1 MAKWEKAKSRGH
13 LESPTSPTTTTV
25 HTRDCNS
32 IYSTTNKLAAVMPWI
47 QTYNAGNKYKIET
60 LDYGIIAGLKKKC
73 WKKKNKS
80 DDGS

>member
-1 MAKWEKAKSRGH
+1 
-13 LESPTSPTTTTV
+13 
-25 HTRDCNS
+25 
-32 IYSTTNKLAAVMPWI
+32 MPWI

-60 LDYGIIAGLKKKC
+60 LDYGIIAGLKKKF